1 MLPPRRNKMKRNK
14 MPSIKNE
21 LELIMEELDD
31 LRKDIEP
38 MSQAELAELDKR
50 VLVNTLKQA
59 ANRAENIWH
68 HLYD

>member
-1 MLPPRRNKMKRNK
+1 MSN
-14 MPSIKNE
+14 IKSE

-38 MSQAELAELDKR
+38 MSQAEIAKLDKR
-50 VLVNTLKQA
+50 VLANTLKQA

-68 HLYD
+68 HLFD

>member
-1 MLPPRRNKMKRNK
+1 MSN
-14 MPSIKNE
+14 IKSE

-31 LRKDIEP
+31 LRRDIEP

-59 ANRAENIWH
+59 ANRAEKIWH
-68 HLYD
+68 HLYS

>member
-1 MLPPRRNKMKRNK
+1 MKRNK